1 MKKIITGFC
10 LGLFVLPGIAQNIIG
25 IEYFWDED
33 PGIGQAS
40 FVNIVNVSE
49 DVTATVDFSTVGLT
63 AGLHVLGIRTT
74 NGTSWSPVESRSV
87 MVHRF
92 SGLEYYW
99 DQDPGV
105 GNGEVLPMVSTQT
118 ELNSNFD
125 ISTIGLNE
133 GNHTLF
139 VRSLL
144 MDNRAG
150 ITEQKAVWVT
160 NPVVAAE
167 YYWDH
172 DPGVGI
178 GVPIPVN
185 NSGTTIDIEAN
196 ISTAGLDTTVDIHY
210 LVVRTLAASEA
221 WSVALDTALFLG
233 PVSVEK
239 WPDGQTMTAVYPN
252 PTSGQTSI
260 SAFSPQTTELKIELL
275 NASGQVLDMIYQGQF
290 SGRNDLYLDL
300 TKFSAGAYL
309 LRFTSKQDVWLKT
322 IVIE

>member
-1 MKKIITGFC
+1 MKNSIVVFC
-10 LGLFVLPGIAQNIIG
+10 LGFFSFSMMAQNIVG

-33 PGIGQAS
+33 PGIGQGNYLNV
-40 FVNIVNVSE
+40 VNSSQ
-49 DVTATVDFSTVGLT
+49 DVTATVDFSTVGLK

-74 NGTSWSPVESRSV
+74 NGIAWSPVESRSV

-92 SGLEYYW
+92 SGLEYFW

-105 GNGEVLPMVSTQT
+105 GNGEILSMVSTQT

-125 ISTIGLNE
+125 ISTAGLNE

-144 MDNRAG
+144 MDNQAG

-172 DPGVGI
+172 DPGVGS

-185 NSGTTIDIEAN
+185 NSGTSIDIEAN
-196 ISTAGLDTTVDIHY
+196 ISTAGLDTTMDIHY
-210 LVVRTLAASEA
+210 LVVRTLAASDA

-260 SAFSPQTTELKIELL
+260 SVFSTQTAEMQIELL
-275 NASGQVLDMIYQGQF
+275 NAYGQVLDVIFKGQF
-290 SGRNDLYLDL
+290 SGRNDLSIDL
-300 TKFSAGAYL
+300 SKFSSGAYL
-309 LRFTSKQDVWLKT
+309 LRFTNGQNVWLKT
-322 IVIE
+322 VVIE